1 MIRSIDG
8 DLLEADAEALVN
20 PVNCVGVM
28 GKGLALQ
35 FKKAFRKNF
44 EAYAAACR
52 RDEVEPGR
60 MFVFDTERLINPR
73 YVINF
78 PTKRHWRDQSRLED
92 IQSGLVALSA
102 EVRDRGIRSVAIPRL
117 GSGLGGLD
125 WSEVRPL
132 IEEAMARAGL
142 ARPGLMPPTDTSEA
156 GLERLICT
164 ALTGAPCD
172 PPKPGQAQEVAEATP
187 SYEGTGWICGDP
199 RHYDREDNATCSG
212 AKRMPW

>member
-8 DLLEADAEALVN
+8 DLLKADAEALVN

-52 RDEVEPGR
+52 RGEVEPGR
-60 MFVFDTERLINPR
+60 MFVFETERLINPR

-102 EVRDRGIRSVAIPRL
+102 EVRDRDIRSIAIPRL

-132 IEEAMARAGL
+132 IEEAMAPLAGVEVLIFEPDAQSTGRAAIAAADRVWDERGFTDGDMDSWL
-142 ARPGLMPPTDTSEA
+142 AE
-156 GLERLICT
+156 
-164 ALTGAPCD
+164 
-172 PPKPGQAQEVAEATP
+172 
-187 SYEGTGWICGDP
+187 
-199 RHYDREDNATCSG
+199 
-212 AKRMPW
+212 